1 MQTFRPLE
9 VLSLQDVGPL
19 VSQWVRKPFLA
30 PEVDTSFKFQ
40 SKSCVNV
47 TFSCSA
53 FFTPTLLN
61 FLPSTLELTS
71 TDYITNIYQIHPN
84 ILYVHFMQFTNIYL
98 IYLTYHLQHLNT
110 YIFLRTG
117 KMSKM
122 WHFFEKNEALLC
134 LNGLIFQVF
143 STVLKSLSVGV

>member
-1 MQTFRPLE
+1 MSRDPWTKILQTFRPLE

-84 ILYVHFMQFTNIYL
+84 ILYVHFMQFTNIYQIFDIFDISFTTFEY
-98 IYLTYHLQHLNT
+98 IYFPQDRENEQNVA
-110 YIFLRTG
+110 
-117 KMSKM
+117 
-122 WHFFEKNEALLC
+122 FF
-134 LNGLIFQVF
+134 F
-143 STVLKSLSVGV
+143 